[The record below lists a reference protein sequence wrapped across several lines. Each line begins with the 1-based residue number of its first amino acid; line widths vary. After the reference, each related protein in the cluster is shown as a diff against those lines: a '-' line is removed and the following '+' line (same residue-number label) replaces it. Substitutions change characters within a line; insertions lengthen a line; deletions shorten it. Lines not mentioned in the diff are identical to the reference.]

1 MKRFALL
8 VLSVLLFI
16 WIIPM
21 FAQEVTPEPDSTVVV
36 NVPAPVQTPDGTVVL
51 SVWQIIVGIGSAIAL
66 GGIGGVAGVGVLA
79 SRLRHDAAAI
89 AAIEKLG
96 DSVPPSQSQVIVAIT
111 ERFAVSLNE
120 VTKLVTEALDRVPA
134 ATKPP
139 EVPTTINNNVTLPSP
154 EPASASKD
162 W

>member
-1 MKRFALL
+1 MKRFSLFVTILMLCIIGLA
-8 VLSVLLFI
+8 VL
-16 WIIPM
+16 PA
-21 FAQEVTPEPDSTVVV
+21 FAQEATPEPDNTVVV
-36 NVPAPVQTPDGTVVL
+36 NMPDSAPIDSATVTL

-79 SRLRHDAAAI
+79 SRLRHDAAAM

-111 ERFAVSLNE
+111 ERFTTSLNE
-120 VTKLVTEALDRVPA
+120 VTRLVVEALDRIPA
-134 ATKPP
+134 ASKPQEQRDSHGTLPPP
-139 EVPTTINNNVTLPSP
+139 EAT
-154 EPASASKD
+154 ASKD